1 MSGIGV
7 FSLIGQVLSE
17 RNWLVAD
24 LEKRLRER
32 GHKFNRKTIYRLTY
46 PIPIKRVDAI
56 ILRAVSEE
64 LQLPLE
70 RLITFDIPKLQKLD
84 PIADKRLSLLM
95 AKNDRGDL
103 TEEEKQELQEL
114 GEIAEKLSLQNAR
127 IFAAYRKINP
137 DSSVNQLPR
146 QEVAV
151 RFRKHKDQNN
161 KPRNRAN
168 RPIDSRKKRVQ
179 VSS

>member
-56 ILRAVSEE
+56 ILRAVGEE

-84 PIADKRLSLLM
+84 PIADKRLASLM
-95 AKNDRGDL
+95 AKNTGGDL
-103 TEEEKQELQEL
+103 TEEEKEELQEL

-137 DSSVNQLPR
+137 DSSANQLPR
-146 QEVAV
+146 EEVAV
-151 RFRKHKDQNN
+151 RFLKHPAQKN
-161 KPRNRAN
+161 KPRNQAN
-168 RPIDSRKKRVQ
+168 RSIGSRKKRAQ

>member
-1 MSGIGV
+1 MKGIGV
-7 FSLIGQVLSE
+7 FSLVGEALSE

-32 GHKFNRKTIYRLTY
+32 GHNFNRKTIYRLTY
-46 PIPIKRVDAI
+46 PIPMQRVDAI
-56 ILRAVSEE
+56 ILRAIGEE
-64 LQLPLE
+64 LQLPVE

-84 PIADKRLSLLM
+84 PIADKRLSSLM

-103 TEEEKQELQEL
+103 TEDEKQELQEL

-137 DSSVNQLPR
+137 GSSLTQLPK

-151 RFRKHKDQNN
+151 RILKHPAQKN

-168 RPIDSRKKRVQ
+168 KPTGSRK
-179 VSS
+179 

>member
-1 MSGIGV
+1 
-7 FSLIGQVLSE
+7 
-17 RNWLVAD
+17 
-24 LEKRLRER
+24 
-32 GHKFNRKTIYRLTY
+32 
-46 PIPIKRVDAI
+46 
-56 ILRAVSEE
+56 
-64 LQLPLE
+64 
-70 RLITFDIPKLQKLD
+70 
-84 PIADKRLSLLM
+84 M

-114 GEIAEKLSLQNAR
+114 GEIAETLSLQNAR
-127 IFAAYRKINP
+127 IFAAYRKLNP

-168 RPIDSRKKRVQ
+168 RPIDSRKKRVR

>member
-1 MSGIGV
+1 MKGIGV

-32 GHKFNRKTIYRLTY
+32 GHNFNRKTIYRLTH
-46 PIPIKRVDAI
+46 PIPMQRVDAI
-56 ILRAVSEE
+56 ILRAVGEE
-64 LQLPLE
+64 LQVPLE

-84 PIADKRLSLLM
+84 PIANKRLSSLM
-95 AKNDRGDL
+95 AKNDRAGL

-137 DSSVNQLPR
+137 DASLTQLQK

-151 RFRKHKDQNN
+151 RSLKHPAQNN
-161 KPRNRAN
+161 KPRNRSN
-168 RPIDSRKKRVQ
+168 KPIRSRK
-179 VSS
+179 